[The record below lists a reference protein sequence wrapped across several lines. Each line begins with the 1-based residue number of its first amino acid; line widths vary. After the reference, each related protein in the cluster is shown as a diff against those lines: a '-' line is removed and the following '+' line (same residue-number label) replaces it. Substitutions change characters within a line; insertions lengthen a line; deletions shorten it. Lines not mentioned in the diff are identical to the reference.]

1 MVSYYDRLLVA
12 IAAAVLAGTA
22 SGLHPAVAPHVGLAG
37 GSLVSTV
44 FLYEALFRNPPTRP
58 TRSTTAAS
66 VVVGVG
72 WVSTVVLL
80 V

>member
-1 MVSYYDRLLVA
+1 MVSYYDQLLVA
-12 IAAAVLAGTA
+12 IAAAILAGAA

-58 TRSTTAAS
+58 TQSTSAAS
-66 VVVGVG
+66 AVVVVG
-72 WVSTVVLL
+72 WLSTIVLVV
-80 V
+80 

>member
-1 MVSYYDRLLVA
+1 MVSYYDQLLAA
-12 IAAAVLAGTA
+12 IAVAVLIGAA

-58 TRSTTAAS
+58 TQSTTVAS

-72 WVSTVVLL
+72 WLLTIVLVV
-80 V
+80 